1 MPGGITLDKFN
12 EEEIAGQW
20 WTFFMQWCMLNNIV
34 GNNICSTFPFKLAK
48 GAPLL
53 WYNSLTDTVK
63 NNIQQLKAEFLKRF
77 SNQSTMFDV
86 GLFRI
91 KQLQD
96 ETVNDFFVR
105 LQTEMK
111 GAVIPENIVVGM
123 VIQALNGKIGEKVY
137 SRVPQP
143 LTLTEVREAALQAER
158 AVKLN
163 SEDHGASIANLQTML
178 ENMSTT
184 LMAIGTG
191 QQQQQQQQ
199 QHHQQ
204 YQQQQQQQQQHH
216 QQYQQQQHQQQYQ
229 QQNQQHREY
238 DGGYNN
244 GQSRQSRQTI
254 REEDKVCY
262 NCGVGGTRSRVLGKI
277 LLPLS
282 FKGTVFQ
289 QYVHV
294 IEGLQHSLIIGV
306 DFMLSHKV
314 KIDFDSQTLC
324 FKDTE
329 QEICTFKANTG
340 LARSLLTV
348 TIPPQHETNISIKIS
363 KRNSGD
369 IVLLEPNDEIQ
380 GLNLM
385 SAKCLVKI
393 NKGKAVIRVLNPT
406 KKSVTIHASKVLATV
421 SDIEIESIQE
431 LNDAPTNDA
440 NIHAIDTENNKTKT
454 RIDFDLKNSDL
465 TQEQKQKLF
474 TFLNGNRDVF
484 ATSLSELGHSK
495 NIQTQNRDIQRRK
508 TSEKTILPPVAAC

>member
-12 EEEIAGQW
+12 DEELAGQW

-34 GNNICSTFPFKLAK
+34 GNDICSAFPFKLAK

-53 WYNSLTDTVK
+53 WYSSLTDTVK
-63 NNIQQLKAEFLKRF
+63 NNIQQLKVEFLKRF
-77 SNQSTMFDV
+77 SNQSIMFDV

-111 GAVIPENIVVGM
+111 GAVIPENIVVGI

-143 LTLTEVREAALQAER
+143 LTLTEVREVALQAER

-163 SEDHGASIANLQTML
+163 SEDHGASIANLQSML

-191 QQQQQQQQ
+191 QQQQHQHQQQ
-199 QHHQQ
+199 QHH
-204 YQQQQQQQQQHH
+204 H
-216 QQYQQQQHQQQYQ
+216 QKYQ

-254 REEDKVCY
+254 REEDKICY
-262 NCGVGGTRSRVLGKI
+262 NC
-277 LLPLS
+277 
-282 FKGTVFQ
+282 
-289 QYVHV
+289 
-294 IEGLQHSLIIGV
+294 
-306 DFMLSHKV
+306 
-314 KIDFDSQTLC
+314 
-324 FKDTE
+324 
-329 QEICTFKANTG
+329 
-340 LARSLLTV
+340 
-348 TIPPQHETNISIKIS
+348 
-363 KRNSGD
+363 
-369 IVLLEPNDEIQ
+369 
-380 GLNLM
+380 
-385 SAKCLVKI
+385 
-393 NKGKAVIRVLNPT
+393 
-406 KKSVTIHASKVLATV
+406 ATV

-440 NIHAIDTENNKTKT
+440 NIHSIDTENNTEKT
-454 RIDFDLKNSDL
+454 RIHFDLKNSDL

-474 TFLNGNRDVF
+474 TFLNDNRDIF

-495 NIQTQNRDIQRRK
+495 IYKHRIETYRDAKPVKRPFYHQ
-508 TSEKTILPPVAAC
+508 SPPVEKEINRHVEEMERHKLIKPSNSEYHSPVVLVKKKQSGQWRFCCDYCLLI